1 MNAEK
6 KKRLQDNITE
16 AQTALADLKTS
27 RDTATASLTD
37 LRVRRGE
44 LVERRNT
51 AAKLAASASETKT
64 GLARRQV
71 KGLSTAEEIAD
82 DLSAAQSDADAAETE
97 LDATR
102 TLLNV
107 TDDEIDAL
115 QVTITESETAI
126 PTAEAALWDA
136 VRRVEVASITAEL
149 VPGLARLEAVLR
161 KAIDGFGRQDL
172 VAALTKAIDQASGKR
187 EAATTAIEAEYLA

>member
-1 MNAEK
+1 LQNA
-6 KKRLQDNITE
+6 ITT
-16 AQTALADLKTS
+16 AQQILADLKTQ
-27 RDTATASLTD
+27 RDTATAELSN

-44 LVERRNT
+44 LVERRND
-51 AAKLAASASETKT
+51 AAKLAASASEAKS

-71 KGLSTAEEIAD
+71 KGLSTADEIAD
-82 DLSAAQSDADAAETE
+82 DLAAAQSDADAAETE

-115 QVTITESETAI
+115 QATITESETAI

-136 VRRVEVASITAEL
+136 VRRVEVASITEEL

-161 KAIDGFGRQDL
+161 KAIDGFSRQDL
-172 VAALTKAIDQASGKR
+172 IGALNKAIDQASGKR
-187 EAATTAIEAEYLA
+187 DAAIAAIEAQYTA